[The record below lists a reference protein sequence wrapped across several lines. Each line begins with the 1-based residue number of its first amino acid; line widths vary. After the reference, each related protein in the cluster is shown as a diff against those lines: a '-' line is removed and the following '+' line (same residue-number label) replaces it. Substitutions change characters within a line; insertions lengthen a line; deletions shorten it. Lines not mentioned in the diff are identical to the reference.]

1 MRKIVIALG
10 GNAILRPG
18 EKGSF
23 KEQMTNINAT
33 TRKISELAELG
44 YQITI
49 THGNG
54 PQVGNLLI
62 QHEAG
67 RNQVPALPLD
77 VCGAQTQGQIGYMI
91 QHSLSEQL
99 LCHGLNKQVVSIITR
114 VRVTGD
120 DPAFRNPSKPI
131 GPFFSADYAQ
141 KKKALGEHW
150 VEDSGR
156 GWRRAVPSPRP
167 VEILELAVVKALI
180 AQSGI
185 VIAAGGGGIP
195 VMIQNGKMV
204 GVEAVIDKDL
214 ASCRLA
220 IDIGADVLVIL
231 TDVGKVA
238 INFGKPNQVELEQIT
253 LSEAQVFLNEGQFGT
268 GSMAPKIQAAM
279 EFVRATNCRA
289 IITSLDKV
297 VDAMAGKAGTRI
309 TE

>member
-1 MRKIVIALG
+1 
-10 GNAILRPG
+10 
-18 EKGSF
+18 
-23 KEQMTNINAT
+23 
-33 TRKISELAELG
+33 
-44 YQITI
+44 
-49 THGNG
+49 
-54 PQVGNLLI
+54 
-62 QHEAG
+62 
-67 RNQVPALPLD
+67 
-77 VCGAQTQGQIGYMI
+77 
-91 QHSLSEQL
+91 
-99 LCHGLNKQVVSIITR
+99 
-114 VRVTGD
+114 
-120 DPAFRNPSKPI
+120 
-131 GPFFSADYAQ
+131 
-141 KKKALGEHW
+141 
-150 VEDSGR
+150 
-156 GWRRAVPSPRP
+156 
-167 VEILELAVVKALI
+167 
-180 AQSGI
+180 
-185 VIAAGGGGIP
+185 
-195 VMIQNGKMV
+195 MV